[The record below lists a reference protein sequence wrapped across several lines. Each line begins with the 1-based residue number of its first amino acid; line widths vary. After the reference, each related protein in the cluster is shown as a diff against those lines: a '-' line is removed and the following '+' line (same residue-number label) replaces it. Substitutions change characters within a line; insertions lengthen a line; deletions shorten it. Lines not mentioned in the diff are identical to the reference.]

1 MIWLHSEERFLPST
15 VEFFLPEV
23 TIQDEQSIVVQ
34 NYVTPETLIGGENS
48 SVLHMQTREPLG
60 WTFN

>member
-1 MIWLHSEERFLPST
+1 MIWLHSEESFLPST

-23 TIQDEQSIVVQ
+23 TIQDEEGTIIQD
-34 NYVTPETLIGGENS
+34 YVTPETLIGGENS

-60 WTFN
+60 TTI